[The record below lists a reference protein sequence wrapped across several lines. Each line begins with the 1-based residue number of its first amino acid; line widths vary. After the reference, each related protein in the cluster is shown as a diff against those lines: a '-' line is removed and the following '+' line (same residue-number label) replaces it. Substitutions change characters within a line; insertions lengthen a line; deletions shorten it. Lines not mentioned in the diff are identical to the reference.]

1 MNIYGN
7 NAGNLINSSV
17 ELMKEQHEH
26 EKRKLIRKFL
36 DYYEGDMTEKY
47 IEDKFSAKAFQEVD
61 PVCMNITKRFIDR
74 MSRVYTLGAS
84 RTLPS
89 QNDIYS
95 SLTRFKD
102 LKMKHLERM
111 TRLLGTV
118 AVQTTYEMDEYGIP
132 YFDYHPIYYF
142 EVFTDEMNPYKP
154 IAIEYPIEA
163 SMDSPN
169 LDENKKYIYWD
180 AEKIQYLNEEKHV
193 YSEEPNPYGFLPFCF
208 LHNEHPID
216 NFFSAPNYSLVSCNQ
231 SINTILTEA
240 NLGLRFQ
247 MFGQYVVTGLYQDE
261 KIQRAG
267 SDEVIILPEGA
278 NLNIVTP
285 KPNMTDALKLMRSML
300 EMVAQNNHLSIT
312 FTENNSDRPDSGIAL
327 KIKDLERHEHYQ
339 DDLDLYRM
347 YEMKLYDLERAIAR
361 YNGFEL
367 PATIGIDF
375 NEPEYPQ
382 TIPDQIAMESF
393 MLDNDLTTKAKL
405 LQDRNKDI
413 TLEEAQKIID
423 KNKEVNAK
431 TKPAQSVFE
440 ELRRETT

>member
-1 MNIYGN
+1 
-7 NAGNLINSSV
+7 
-17 ELMKEQHEH
+17 
-26 EKRKLIRKFL
+26 
-36 DYYEGDMTEKY
+36 
-47 IEDKFSAKAFQEVD
+47 
-61 PVCMNITKRFIDR
+61 
-74 MSRVYTLGAS
+74 
-84 RTLPS
+84 
-89 QNDIYS
+89 
-95 SLTRFKD
+95 
-102 LKMKHLERM
+102 
-111 TRLLGTV
+111 
-118 AVQTTYEMDEYGIP
+118 
-132 YFDYHPIYYF
+132 
-142 EVFTDEMNPYKP
+142 MNPYKP

-180 AEKIQYLNEEKHV
+180 AEKIQYLNEDKQV